1 MTKPEQ
7 IAFQFWSEVWRQ
19 RRIDRVDEL
28 VTEDCVIHAAGE
40 DVASRTAFKA
50 WLGAFHAKVDDLE
63 LGVKDLFSVDDR
75 VVTRWRLTGR
85 NRGLLGTEDN
95 QRPID
100 LTGIAIAI
108 VREPGQIAEQWL
120 EYNAWAVFQSIR
132 SGAAGESH
140 GRDAPG

>member
-1 MTKPEQ
+1 MAKQEQ

-19 RRIDRVDEL
+19 RRIHRVDEL

-40 DVASRTAFKA
+40 DVASRAAFKA
-50 WLGAFHAKVDDLE
+50 WLGAFHDKVDALE

-85 NRGLLGTEDN
+85 NRGLLSTEAN
-95 QRPID
+95 HQPID
-100 LTGIAIAI
+100 LTGIAISI

-120 EYNAWAVFQSIR
+120 EYNAWAAFPSAR
-132 SGAAGESH
+132 
-140 GRDAPG
+140 